1 RIMAFFDGADE
12 PVMDI
17 PDADVL
23 RRRAEHEKKI
33 ADAVAALPSKFPLD
47 NGLEWTPVKVTNVTS
62 FNSGAGRILED
73 GSVLMGGP
81 NPERDR
87 TEVIFSVDTPP
98 VAALRLE
105 VVTGAGYGQL
115 AHTPVR
121 EGEVVAENATG
132 HDAVVDNRGV
142 PRPIYTDPEIAAVG
156 LTEAEARETCGDE
169 IAVAA
174 F

>member
-87 TEVIFSVDTPP
+87 TEVIFSVDMPQ

-105 VVTGAGYGQL
+105 VLPDDSLPKNGPGQGKNGTFVVTEISLSDGK
-115 AHTPVR
+115 
-121 EGEVVAENATG
+121 
-132 HDAVVDNRGV
+132 
-142 PRPIYTDPEIAAVG
+142 PIPFASGTADFEQQNFPASAALDGDPQ
-156 LTEAEARETCGDE
+156 
-169 IAVAA
+169 
-174 F
+174 